1 MHCLTVTYPAPD
13 DPAQFRDYYVKTHVP
28 LAKTLPGLI
37 SCSYG
42 FPEPLGP
49 GPQPAPFCIFQALFA
64 DGAAM
69 GAALQSDIGARVAAD
84 VANYSPKGAS
94 LHHYPVEGG

>member
-1 MHCLTVTYPAPD
+1 MHCLTVTYAMPD
-13 DPAQFRDYYVKTHVP
+13 DPAHFRDYYVNSHVP

-42 FPEPLGP
+42 FPEALRP
-49 GPQPAPFCIFQALFA
+49 GPEPAPFCIFQALFA
-64 DGAAM
+64 NAAAM
-69 GAALQSDIGARVAAD
+69 GAALQSEIGGRVAAD

-94 LHHYPVEGG
+94 LCHYPVQGN